1 MPARRMIRTYH
12 SPEAAHS
19 KVMAAQEE
27 LDGRAEPMRR
37 WPHPIPMAV
46 SAVPVRSGETAATPT
61 MTQTLEKLQY
71 QNQILTDLLGAVNAL
86 TAAVLCQRGNGD
98 E

>member
-1 MPARRMIRTYH
+1 MIRTYR
-12 SPEAAHS
+12 SPVAAHS
-19 KVMAAQEE
+19 KVMAAREE
-27 LDGRAEPMRR
+27 LDGQTEPMRR

-46 SAVPVRSGETAATPT
+46 PVSPVRSGGTLASPAE
-61 MTQTLEKLQY
+61 TQTLDKLQY

-86 TAAVLCQRGNGD
+86 TAAVLCQKGNCG